1 MSVRADVAAADEPTA
16 GKAWP
21 GRHLK
26 GRVGLGFAEVTILTL
41 DESARPADETGVG
54 WDVLT
59 TGSTTKGCGLL
70 GKLDRPSPKGA

>member
-1 MSVRADVAAADEPTA
+1 MFLRADAAAADELT
-16 GKAWP
+16 P
-21 GRHLK
+21 GAARYGRYVK

-59 TGSTTKGCGLL
+59 TGPTTKGCGLL